1 MTQFFWSLFEL
12 SANIFEMYLFY
23 VVLRPVKMCKK
34 IQLWD
39 VLNIILFSLFLLYIN
54 HIIAIGSLATC
65 IITSI
70 PWFIWSIYY
79 DNKKQ
84 IKMILFRI
92 LLVFVILLLSDS
104 FFLLLPQMILN
115 INPKILIEQN
125 LHRIIFVII
134 TKCFSYFCVKYIPL
148 PKEGF
153 ILRKPMYFYSISILF
168 LIDSISS
175 LILMRS
181 ILNLESP
188 IQQLNSE
195 SLFFSFIIF
204 VFNASILVVGV
215 LFIALV
221 DKEIYSKIVQEGY
234 ERQKDIIRELELN
247 ISSINKNQ
255 HEYGNNLS
263 TVNALLINNQV
274 DKARAFLHETL
285 NINNEVTKL
294 IRKSTSFAEIIV
306 NYKLEE
312 AVSKGI
318 KVDSSIDISND
329 VPINQ
334 YDIAILLNNAFN
346 NAIEACMKVAP
357 TARYIKCSIYLKLG
371 YLNFYFE
378 NSCIGDYKII
388 DGKLET
394 SKIDSTNHGIG
405 LQNIEYIVN
414 KYDGFMKYQLE
425 NDKFVLKCSLL
436 IESSFMDECL
446 G

>member
-1 MTQFFWSLFEL
+1 M
-12 SANIFEMYLFY
+12 
-23 VVLRPVKMCKK
+23 
-34 IQLWD
+34 
-39 VLNIILFSLFLLYIN
+39 
-54 HIIAIGSLATC
+54 
-65 IITSI
+65 
-70 PWFIWSIYY
+70 
-79 DNKKQ
+79 
-84 IKMILFRI
+84 
-92 LLVFVILLLSDS
+92 
-104 FFLLLPQMILN
+104 
-115 INPKILIEQN
+115 
-125 LHRIIFVII
+125 
-134 TKCFSYFCVKYIPL
+134 
-148 PKEGF
+148 
-153 ILRKPMYFYSISILF
+153 RKPMYFYSISILF